1 MPSKKS
7 SKAASHLEQKFDD
20 LWARLVGI
28 PLESEYK
35 FHPTRKWR
43 FDRAAPDL
51 KLAIEIEGATFAQGR
66 HTRGVG
72 YSGDCEKYNAAALAG
87 WTVLR
92 LPEKLIEPSYIK
104 GLYNEFYG
112 I

>member
-1 MPSKKS
+1 MPSKR
-7 SKAASHLEQKFDD
+7 SKQASHLEQKFDD
-20 LWARLVGI
+20 LWARIVGI
-28 PLESEYK
+28 ELQHEYK
-35 FHPTRKWR
+35 FHPKRKWR

-72 YSGDCEKYNAAALAG
+72 YAGDCEKYNAAALAG
-87 WTVLR
+87 WVVVR
-92 LPEKLIEPSYIK
+92 LPESLITPEYLRE
-104 GLYNEFYG
+104 LYNEFYG